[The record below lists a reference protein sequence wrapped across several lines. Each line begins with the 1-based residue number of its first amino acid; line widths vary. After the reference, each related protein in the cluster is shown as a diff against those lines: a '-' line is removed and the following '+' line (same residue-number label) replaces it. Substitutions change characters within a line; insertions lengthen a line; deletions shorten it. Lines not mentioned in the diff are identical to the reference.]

1 MTKLI
6 VVVVALFCTVH
17 QSEAYFKLFGNLGK
31 SILLFYSEIFAKVC
45 IAKNL
50 KSYIFA
56 KAIVPSL
63 IKKYKNS

>member
-6 VVVVALFCTVH
+6 VVVIALFCTVH

-50 KSYIFA
+50 KSYTFA